1 MDLTPPTFLLQTE
14 ALERRVAENHRKMPD
29 IKSKIRILRSGYNG
43 EKTLKYF
50 LEQIPDHKYHIFYGL
65 RIPTGNTF
73 FQMDALLL
81 SPKLILIIDAKNH
94 SGTLRFEKHQ
104 LIHQYADNRDVYE
117 NPIAQVNRHQ
127 VLLRYLFEQYK
138 VPIIPIESLVTVC
151 KPSTEIIINQGY
163 AEAEKKVVRAYDL
176 LTKVDELE
184 EIHCVKKLNQKII
197 NQVINLLI
205 TQHSPLKIDILNYF
219 QMTEVE
225 IIPGVQCPRCLYM
238 PMDYRRGHFICPVC
252 LLFSKEAFNN
262 GINDYFLLIKPS
274 FTNPEIRKF
283 LQMPSPRTTASNISK
298 QNLSYTGT
306 KRGRIYHQP
315 TLPFLTN
322 HVFPPKNKH

>member
-1 MDLTPPTFLLQTE
+1 MIISVE
-14 ALERRVAENHRKMPD
+14 
-29 IKSKIRILRSGYNG
+29 
-43 EKTLKYF
+43 
-50 LEQIPDHKYHIFYGL
+50 GL
-65 RIPTGNTF
+65 HT
-73 FQMDALLL
+73 
-81 SPKLILIIDAKNH
+81 
-94 SGTLRFEKHQ
+94 
-104 LIHQYADNRDVYE
+104 
-117 NPIAQVNRHQ
+117 
-127 VLLRYLFEQYK
+127 
-138 VPIIPIESLVTVC
+138 VTRL
-151 KPSTEIIINQGY
+151 STEIIINQGY

-205 TQHSPLKIDILNYF
+205 KLHSPLKIDILNYF

-238 PMDYRRGHFICPVC
+238 PMDYSRGQFLCPVC